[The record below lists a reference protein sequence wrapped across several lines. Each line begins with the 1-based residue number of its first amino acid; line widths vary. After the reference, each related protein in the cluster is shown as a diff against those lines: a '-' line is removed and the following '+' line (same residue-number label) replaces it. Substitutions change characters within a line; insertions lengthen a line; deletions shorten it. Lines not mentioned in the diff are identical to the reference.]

1 MGTNMQVNFTTKFM
15 KKLKKG
21 HAAQLWENINM
32 LVTTMVFT
40 SWWSLCNLAVKLNLI
55 ISLNIVKNLIW
66 VRHNLHQ
73 VLIFFLNILPTL
85 SPTTIKRHLEQGD
98 VKPYIK
104 GKQKIRLILRKSE
117 MVWSHRKDNIFQ
129 DHIAQSFSGIL
140 QTKRRTC
147 VVVLPATDVLYYCQ
161 PF

>member
-1 MGTNMQVNFTTKFM
+1 M

-40 SWWSLCNLAVKLNLI
+40 SWWSLCNLAVKLNLN

-140 QTKRRTC
+140 QTKRGTC